1 MVRQTVQPRILEKI
15 KEKLEVVERKIIR
28 GKKNKNNYGK
38 RRNQGRK
45 SRS

>member
-15 KEKLEVVERKIIR
+15 RKKLEVVERKTIR
-28 GKKNKNNYGK
+28 RKKNRNNHRK